1 MASQSEFLAR
11 AYVHAQQAGLS
22 GHAARLAVAQS
33 ALETNYGRSAPKNAY
48 FGVKATSSWKG
59 PTQNLRTWE
68 DVGGRRVNIVAPF
81 RAYSSPLES
90 FRDWKKTVAKN
101 WPGVFTAK
109 TFADALKALKPGQ
122 PGGYATD
129 RQYASKINS
138 INGKISRSVGT
149 LPDASP
155 LPPQRFQTIA
165 SRAVAP
171 TPQSMRTA
179 ATLGALPAGGSTRLP
194 DRAYAAPVAP
204 VTRSPLS
211 AIASA
216 INPISSAQAAPM
228 PNRPSVGAVMGTGRI
243 TPPSFASARMM
254 APAPSVPSQSFSQP
268 SAPANLSRQ
277 QVSAYRD
284 YGNTR
289 NYAPVDPVPSRAQ
302 PTSSFLTSSL
312 PVGQAQPLQQQAA
325 QPTFAPAAP
334 VQGPVQTTVPVQA
347 PPVPQMIAKPV
358 QQRIDEAFAAPAPAP
373 AMPSAMDVYSGQ
385 ANRGMASDGS
395 TVSRDEYGRTS
406 VSNRFGATTTTN
418 PDGHQMAARGGGI
431 SGPIGDPGIRTPDM
445 PGVPQRPSQLGGMVR
460 GGIGTVVG
468 GGLGGMLAGPIGA
481 ALGAVVAS
489 DLARGR
495 NPIDRL
501 GIGTFTTPVTDQF
514 GFTQQMRFAN
524 PKSGGAFP
532 DAPRNPAGGLG
543 GKDSNRSERSMRDIS
558 PAAAR
563 DIKSGKTG
571 LF

>member
-1 MASQSEFLAR
+1 MYGAFARSQGAIGSDGRFAVFPDRATGYRAMGGLVFNGKYADLSLKDAIARYAPPHENNSLAYAR
-11 AYVHAQQAGLS
+11 AVASKVGVSLATKMRDVPMELRGVLTQAMAGVEGL
-22 GHAARLAVAQS
+22 GRAV
-33 ALETNYGRSAPKNAY
+33 
-48 FGVKATSSWKG
+48 VKDLKG
-59 PTQNLRTWE
+59 
-68 DVGGRRVNIVAPF
+68 NIVGHINPRNEAP
-81 RAYSSPLES
+81 
-90 FRDWKKTVAKN
+90 
-101 WPGVFTAK
+101 
-109 TFADALKALKPGQ
+109 Q
-122 PGGYATD
+122 PAGGA
-129 RQYASKINS
+129 
-138 INGKISRSVGT
+138 
-149 LPDASP
+149 LPDAP
-155 LPPQRFQTIA
+155 RFQTIA
-165 SRAVAP
+165 ARTVAP
-171 TPQSMRTA
+171 TPQSIRTA

-194 DRAYAAPVAP
+194 DRAYAAPVSP
-204 VTRSPLS
+204 VTRSPLA

-228 PNRPSVGAVMGTGRI
+228 PNRPSVSAAMGLGTV

-254 APAPSVPSQSFSQP
+254 APAPSVPAQSFSQP

-277 QVSAYRD
+277 QISAYRD

-289 NYAPVDPVPSRAQ
+289 AYAPVDPVPSRPVAQ
-302 PTSSFLTSSL
+302 PPRDGFLTSAL
-312 PVGQAQPLQQQAA
+312 PVGQAQPLQQSA
-325 QPTFAPAAP
+325 QPTFVPTTQPVNPVALPVAP
-334 VQGPVQTTVPVQA
+334 TVPQY
-347 PPVPQMIAKPV
+347 IAKPV
-358 QQRIDEAFAAPAPAP
+358 QQRIDEAFTAPAPAP
-373 AMPSAMDVYSGQ
+373 APRMPTAMDVYSGQ

-395 TVSRDEYGRTS
+395 MVSRDQYGRTS
-406 VSNRFGATTTTN
+406 ISNGFGATTITN

-445 PGVPQRPSQLGGMVR
+445 PSVPQRPSQLGGMVR
-460 GGIGTVVG
+460 GGIGSVVG
-468 GGLGGMLAGPIGA
+468 GGLGGMLAGPLGA

-501 GIGTFTTPVTDQF
+501 GIGTFTVPVRDQF

-543 GKDSNRSERSMRDIS
+543 GKDSNRSERAMRDIS

-563 DIKSGKTG
+563 DIKSGKSG